1 MKKSVLFLLP
11 FMIIPFATSCG
22 GNGGKIDLTYGQMIN
37 NTLSDVS
44 YDSLTSLVK
53 DEKTFIITVAPS
65 TNCTCW
71 ATFKNILYGYIAKTH
86 VKVYTIKNTEFY
98 NAESKLMDTFGMT
111 VMSDRETFAIFEN
124 GKLKQ
129 HRVYDQKDYI
139 FKQQKDFEKYMEEV
153 VNLPKAFEINL
164 TQLDSIY
171 ASGKEAVI
179 YFARNNCSDC
189 GYVDTHYLRQYIKE
203 NASMNNM
210 YILDCE
216 ALGIR
221 VYDKDNQLTPE
232 SKVAWQ
238 NFKDK
243 YGLSNAVNTELGYN
257 TGYVP
262 TFQLIKGNG
271 ESYGTSI
278 LSMSVTFND
287 TISEVDGKYVVTD
300 SYYTAERAEKLSYTS
315 KVDTK
320 VLKGLELTADDV
332 NVIEIGS
339 SFKYISWTHK
349 SAEKYHNP
357 LLKAFLDES
366 LPKVTHSFE

>member
-22 GNGGKIDLTYGQMIN
+22 NYRKINLAYGQMIDN
-37 NTLSDVS
+37 QLTDIS
-44 YDSLTSLVK
+44 YSSLASMIEDK
-53 DEKTFIITVAPS
+53 KTFVLTVAPI
-65 TNCTCW
+65 TPGCACW
-71 ATFKNILYGYIAKTH
+71 AHFKVILQSYISKNHIT
-86 VKVYTIKNTEFY
+86 VYTINGKEFY
-98 NAESKLMDTFGMT
+98 NAESKLMDTFGLT
-111 VMSDRETFAIFEN
+111 ILSGNETFAIFEN
-124 GKLKQ
+124 GKLRQ
-129 HRVYDQKDYI
+129 HRVYNEKDMI
-139 FKQQKDFEKYMEEV
+139 FKQEKDFEKYMEEV

-221 VYDKDNQLTPE
+221 VYDNNNQLTPE

-271 ESYGTSI
+271 VSYGTSV
-278 LSMSVTFND
+278 LSMSVAFND

-300 SYYTAERAEKLSYTS
+300 SYYTTERAEKLSYTA

-339 SFKYISWTHK
+339 NFKYIYWTHK

-357 LLKAFLDES
+357 LLKAFLDEN